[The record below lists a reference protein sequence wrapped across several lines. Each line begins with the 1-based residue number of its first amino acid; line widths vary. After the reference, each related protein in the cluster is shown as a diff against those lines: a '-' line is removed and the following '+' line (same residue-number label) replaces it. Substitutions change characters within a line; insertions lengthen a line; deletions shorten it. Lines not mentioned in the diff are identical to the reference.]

1 MLRRRVRV
9 EERLRPYRVT
19 SVPLTWYEGQG
30 RPRYPIRISLPST
43 GRHWL
48 IQAIREATG
57 AV

>member
-1 MLRRRVRV
+1 MRRRRVRV
-9 EERLRPYRVT
+9 EERLRSYRVT
-19 SVPLTWYEGQG
+19 TVPLTWYEGKG
-30 RPRYPIRISLPST
+30 PRYPVRLSLPST